1 MPTTK
6 IALNR
11 VAAPWRLPKDTAP
24 VVPDVRLA
32 NRPPPKNRG
41 WKRPFVLYPLPNV
54 GISGRGGGLGPVR
67 VGAVAL
73 ALGVGALIAAA
84 PSVADTDGRTPADST
99 ASADSA
105 PDRRAA
111 VSSPAGSRTM
121 RKSEKPR
128 GAGMPRHHTDLAAPV
143 TSALPAPRRV
153 AGLAAETK
161 VAAPVPASAPRRIS
175 AAQHPPTWLGGGRDP
190 AAPLAAPL
198 AQATLGVSRRELSV
212 AGTAA
217 ANPIADFVRIFV
229 GDGTAER
236 PNAGILVGNGYSY
249 TGYAGACTTGAC
261 NGGNGG
267 LVGSGG
273 SGFNGGNGGS
283 AGWFGDGGDGGAG
296 VAGINGGAGG
306 RGGAGGL
313 LVGNGGNGGNGGIA
327 GGVGGDGGRAGLL
340 IGNSGIVGVS
350 GGSGAGVVRGIGMP
364 RAASVID
371 DFYQFFLN
379 GFEVLCGCSIGD
391 AAFWLWT
398 QATPII
404 SGGVNYLVRTFYPE
418 FEPITDA
425 LVPIIYDGFGD
436 WIFRDTVAPE
446 LDRLVSNPVVM
457 NYVTGLVS
465 QGLTASGVPAD
476 LSATAGQAV
485 STFVQLTFGGAQN
498 ASTRVAFDN
507 LIRSLPGVPDV
518 VRMLWDLWQE
528 NVTVAEIIASQIS
541 PQLQS
546 GLSTFLGT
554 PAVLQSLNNATI
566 GAVTV
571 YTGAST
577 PNARII
583 QTLIAGQVGQAV
595 ASVLGGGPGA
605 TVTDAV
611 TSLLYDPA
619 FDRALASAAG
629 AGLVGFLGQ
638 PDGRDALSI
647 AVVNVLRGA
656 FDKPLVAVPPANGA
670 IAAGTAG
677 ALGSV
682 LADADAVRLL
692 GATVGQLVTGLTAD
706 PYVRALLGQ
715 QVAGAVSAA
724 VPVSPVAP
732 VIAGAAS
739 EAVTGLLANAEVR
752 ASLGRLVGAALSEF
766 FDQRVVVSPVATAA
780 GLIVAGSDPAQVLQ
794 NLLAN
799 NAVRQALATTVT
811 GAAQSLLVD
820 TAVLQQSGVTVA
832 NLLSSVAADPTVRT
846 LVGRQV
852 AELVFGALGND
863 PLTKGV
869 ALAVADAVVG
879 LMADPAVRSGIA
891 GIIGAV
897 IPGFTGQPGVS
908 TALAR
913 TVAELTTAVFAGADP
928 VVAVANVL
936 GALGSDPSV
945 RAAVGVSVADTVNAG
960 LADPALLQGLG
971 TVVTQLVTAVVSD
984 PAANLALGRQIV
996 ALVTASVGPSRAAT
1010 GVGRNLAIA
1019 VMDLLSNPA
1028 VSGRFGAVAG
1038 AALTGFLGDPRVP
1051 AVLATTA
1058 GQVSTATVSGD
1069 VAAVQAALQALLAN
1083 SAVREAISTVINR
1096 SLETVVNDLGIAR
1109 ALGATTS
1116 GLASG
1121 LVRDPAVREALGTQI
1136 ATAIAAGLGGSAAAG
1151 AVGDAV
1157 SAAVTGLLAGPRVGN
1172 TLTVVSGA
1180 VVTGFLRQSGVAP
1193 ALTGAAEQL
1202 LAALSD
1208 GTDPAVVLRALLAD
1222 SDFRAAF
1229 GETVAG
1235 GLDAALTDADLVSAL
1250 GATTTDLITGVA
1262 AEPAVRT
1269 SIGDLLGPAIGPTVS
1284 SLLADSK
1291 TIARIAAAVG
1301 SVVTGFLGHA
1311 DVPGVL
1317 SGAGDQIV
1325 TAVLAGDTSA
1335 VQKILAEL
1343 PGDPVIKAALDATIP
1358 GAVQSVLGDT
1368 STRHALSTV
1377 ARGVVMNLIGAESL
1391 LGPVAGQVT
1400 AATTDSLLAD
1410 PTAQKLIGTLAIDV
1424 LIGKPLSD
1432 VTNSAVRAVISTPSL
1447 QIALGMAIG
1456 QGIGSLF
1463 GVNPVGFVVGQAV
1476 GITATVV
1483 IAVGSGIALVLNAF
1497 GVPAPPSAA
1506 SDGLLII
1513 EFGAVHIDE
1522 YVLAGAA

>member
-1 MPTTK
+1 M
-6 IALNR
+6 
-11 VAAPWRLPKDTAP
+11 
-24 VVPDVRLA
+24 
-32 NRPPPKNRG
+32 
-41 WKRPFVLYPLPNV
+41 
-54 GISGRGGGLGPVR
+54 
-67 VGAVAL
+67 AL
-73 ALGVGALIAAA
+73 ALGVGALITAA

-105 PDRRAA
+105 PNRRAA

-128 GAGMPRHHTDLAAPV
+128 GAGMPRHHTDLAPPV
-143 TSALPAPRRV
+143 TSALPASRRV

-161 VAAPVPASAPRRIS
+161 VAVSVPSADVAVPINQLPDALAPVPASALHRMS
-175 AAQHPPTWLGGGRDP
+175 AAKHPPTWLGGGRDP
-190 AAPLAAPL
+190 AAPLAAPV
-198 AQATLGVSRRELSV
+198 AWTTLGVSRRDLSV

-217 ANPIADFVRIFV
+217 ASPIADFVRIFV

-236 PNAGILVGNGYSY
+236 PDAGILVGNGYSY

-267 LVGSGG
+267 LIGNGG
-273 SGFNGGNGGS
+273 SGLNGGNGGS

-306 RGGAGGL
+306 SGGAGGL
-313 LVGNGGNGGNGGIA
+313 LAGNGGNGGNGGIA
-327 GGVGGDGGRAGLL
+327 GGVGGAGGHAGLL
-340 IGNSGIVGVS
+340 IGNSGNSGNASVS

-379 GFEVLCGCSIGD
+379 GFEAVCGCSIGD
-391 AAFWLWT
+391 AAYWLWT
-398 QATPII
+398 RATPII
-404 SGGVNYLVRTFYPE
+404 TSGAGYLIRTFYPE
-418 FEPITDA
+418 FEPIADA
-425 LVPIIYDGFGD
+425 AIVPVIYDGFGD
-436 WIFRDTVAPE
+436 WIFRGTVAPE
-446 LDRLVSNPVVM
+446 LDRLVSNPVVL
-457 NYVTGLVS
+457 NYVAGLVS

-528 NVTVAEIIASQIS
+528 NVTVTEIIASQIT
-541 PQLQS
+541 PQLQG

-554 PAVLQSLNNATI
+554 PAVLQSLNSATV

-571 YTGAST
+571 FTGANT
-577 PNARII
+577 PNARIV
-583 QTLIAGQVGQAV
+583 QTQIAEQVGQAA
-595 ASVLGGGPGA
+595 ASILGGGPGA
-605 TVTDAV
+605 SVTDAV
-611 TSLLYDPA
+611 TGLLNDPA
-619 FDRALASAAG
+619 FDRALANAAG
-629 AGLVGFLGQ
+629 AGLVGFLSQ
-638 PDGRDALSI
+638 ADGRDALSI
-647 AVVNVLRGA
+647 SVVNFLSA
-656 FDKPLVAVPPANGA
+656 EFDKPLVAVPPVNNAIGA
-670 IAAGTAG
+670 GAAG

-682 LADADAVRLL
+682 LADAAAVHRLGSTL
-692 GATVGQLVTGLTAD
+692 TQLVTGLTAD

-715 QVAGAVSAA
+715 QVAGAVSTA
-724 VPVSPVAP
+724 VPVSPIAP

-752 ASLGRLVGAALSEF
+752 ASLGRLVGSALSEF
-766 FDQRVVVSPVATAA
+766 FDQRAVVSPVATAA
-780 GLIVAGSDPAQVLQ
+780 GLIVAGRDPAQVLQ
-794 NLLAN
+794 NLLTD

-811 GAAQSLLVD
+811 GAAQSLLID
-820 TAVLQQSGVTVA
+820 TAVLQQSGVAVT
-832 NLLSSVAADPTVRT
+832 NLLASVAADPTVRT

-869 ALAVADAVVG
+869 ALAVADAVMG
-879 LMADPAVRSGIA
+879 LMADPAVRSSIA
-891 GIIGAV
+891 GIVGAV

-908 TALAR
+908 AALAGA
-913 TVAELTTAVFAGADP
+913 VAELSTAVFSGADP

-936 GALGSDPSV
+936 QALQTDP
-945 RAAVGVSVADTVNAG
+945 AVQTALGVSVADTVNAG

-971 TVVTQLVTAVVSD
+971 TVVTELVTAVVSD

-996 ALVTASVGPSRAAT
+996 AFVTASVGPSRAAT

-1038 AALTGFLGDPRVP
+1038 AALTGFLGDPKVP

-1121 LVRDPAVREALGTQI
+1121 LVRDPAVREALGMQI

-1193 ALTGAAEQL
+1193 ALTVAAEQL
-1202 LAALSD
+1202 LAALST
-1208 GTDPAVVLRALLAD
+1208 GTDPAVVLRTLLAD

-1284 SLLADSK
+1284 GLLADSK

-1391 LGPVAGQVT
+1391 LGPVVGQVT

-1447 QIALGMAIG
+1447 QLSLGMAIG

-1463 GVNPVGFVVGQAV
+1463 GVNPVGFVVVQAV
-1476 GITATVV
+1476 GITATLV

-1506 SDGLLII
+1506 TDGLLII

>member
-1 MPTTK
+1 MLATSSY
-6 IALNR
+6 R
-11 VAAPWRLPKDTAP
+11 VVTARHSP
-24 VVPDVRLA
+24 VRL
-32 NRPPPKNRG
+32 
-41 WKRPFVLYPLPNV
+41 
-54 GISGRGGGLGPVR
+54 GGGSRP
-67 VGAVAL
+67 
-73 ALGVGALIAAA
+73 AA
-84 PSVADTDGRTPADST
+84 PS
-99 ASADSA
+99 
-105 PDRRAA
+105 
-111 VSSPAGSRTM
+111 
-121 RKSEKPR
+121 
-128 GAGMPRHHTDLAAPV
+128 
-143 TSALPAPRRV
+143 
-153 AGLAAETK
+153 
-161 VAAPVPASAPRRIS
+161 
-175 AAQHPPTWLGGGRDP
+175 
-190 AAPLAAPL
+190 AAPLAWA
-198 AQATLGVSRRELSV
+198 ALGASRREPSA
-212 AGTAA
+212 AGFATAT
-217 ANPIADFVRIFV
+217 PIADFVRIFV

-236 PNAGILVGNGYSY
+236 RDAGILIGNGYSY
-249 TGYAGACTTGAC
+249 NGYEGACTTGAC
-261 NGGNGG
+261 TGGNGG
-267 LVGSGG
+267 LIGNGG

-283 AGWFGDGGDGGAG
+283 AGWFGNGGDGGAG

-306 RGGAGGL
+306 NGGRGGL
-313 LVGNGGNGGNGGIA
+313 LAGNGGNGGNGGIA
-327 GGVGGDGGRAGLL
+327 GGVGGAGGRAGLL
-340 IGNSGIVGVS
+340 IGNSGNIGVS
-350 GGSGAGVVRGIGMP
+350 AGSDAGVGRGIGMP
-364 RAASVID
+364 QAASVID
-371 DFYQFFLN
+371 DLYQFFTN

-391 AAFWLWT
+391 AAFWIWT
-398 QATPII
+398 RATPII

-446 LDRLVSNPVVM
+446 LDRLVSSPVIM

-465 QGLTASGVPAD
+465 QGLTTSGVPAD

-485 STFVQLTFGGAQN
+485 SAFVQLTFGGAQN

-507 LIRSLPGVPDV
+507 LIRSLPGVPNV

-554 PAVLQSLNNATI
+554 PAVLQSLNSATI

-571 YTGAST
+571 YTSANT

-583 QTLIAGQVGQAV
+583 QTLIAEQVGQSV
-595 ASVLGGGPGA
+595 AAVLGGRPGA
-605 TVTDAV
+605 TVSDAV
-611 TSLLYDPA
+611 TGLLYEPA
-619 FDRALASAAG
+619 FNRALANAAG
-629 AGLVGFLGQ
+629 AGLVGYLGQ

-647 AVVNVLRGA
+647 AIVNVLRGA

-692 GATVGQLVTGLTAD
+692 GATVAHLVTGLTAD

-752 ASLGRLVGAALSEF
+752 ASLGRLVGAAVREF

-794 NLLAN
+794 NLLTN

-820 TAVLQQSGVTVA
+820 TAVLQQSGVAVT
-832 NLLSSVAADPTVRT
+832 NLLASVAADPTVRT

-852 AELVFGALGND
+852 AGLVFGALGND

-891 GIIGAV
+891 GIVGAV

-908 TALAR
+908 AALAGA
-913 TVAELTTAVFAGADP
+913 VAELTAAVFSGADP
-928 VVAVANVL
+928 VVAVANL
-936 GALGSDPSV
+936 LQALQADPAV
-945 RAAVGVSVADTVNAG
+945 QAAVGVSVTDTVNAG

-971 TVVTQLVTAVVSD
+971 TEVTKLVAAVVSD

-996 ALVTASVGPSRAAT
+996 AFVTASVGPSRAAT

-1028 VSGRFGAVAG
+1028 VSGRFGVASG
-1038 AALTGFLGDPRVP
+1038 AALTGFLGDPRVA
-1051 AVLATTA
+1051 AVLADTA
-1058 GQVSTATVSGD
+1058 GQVSSATVSGD

-1121 LVRDPAVREALGTQI
+1121 LVRDPAVREALGMQI

-1180 VVTGFLRQSGVAP
+1180 VVTGFLRQPGVAP

-1202 LAALSD
+1202 VAALSN
-1208 GTDPAVVLRALLAD
+1208 GTDPAVVLRVLLAD
-1222 SDFRAAF
+1222 SGFRAAF
-1229 GETVAG
+1229 GVTVAG
-1235 GLDAALTDADLVSAL
+1235 ALDAALTDTDLVSAL

-1269 SIGDLLGPAIGPTVS
+1269 SIGDLLGPAVGPAVS
-1284 SLLADSK
+1284 GLLADSK
-1291 TIARIAAAVG
+1291 TIARIAAAAG

-1311 DVPGVL
+1311 DVASLL
-1317 SGAGDQIV
+1317 SGVGDQIV
-1325 TAVLAGDTSA
+1325 TAVLGGDTAA
-1335 VQKILAEL
+1335 VQAILAEL
-1343 PGDPVIKAALDATIP
+1343 PGDPTIKAALNMTIP
-1358 GAVQSVLGDT
+1358 GAVQSVLDDT
-1368 STRHALSTV
+1368 STRRALSTV
-1377 ARGVVMNLIGAESL
+1377 SRGIVTNLVGADSL
-1391 LGPVAGQVT
+1391 LSPVAGQVT
-1400 AATTDSLLAD
+1400 AAAVDSLLAD
-1410 PTAQKLIGTLAIDV
+1410 PAAQKLIGTLAIDV
-1424 LIGKPLSD
+1424 LTGKPLSE
-1432 VTNSAVRAVISTPSL
+1432 VTDSAVRTVISTPSL
-1447 QIALGMAIG
+1447 QFALGMAIG
-1456 QGIGSLF
+1456 QGIGSVF

-1483 IAVGSGIALVLNAF
+1483 IAVGSGVALVLDAF
-1497 GVPAPPSAA
+1497 SVPALPSGGV
-1506 SDGLLII
+1506 DGLLVMELGI
-1513 EFGAVHIDE
+1513 VHIDE

>member
-1 MPTTK
+1 M
-6 IALNR
+6 
-11 VAAPWRLPKDTAP
+11 
-24 VVPDVRLA
+24 
-32 NRPPPKNRG
+32 
-41 WKRPFVLYPLPNV
+41 
-54 GISGRGGGLGPVR
+54 
-67 VGAVAL
+67 AL

-84 PSVADTDGRTPADST
+84 PSVADADGRTPADST

-105 PDRRAA
+105 PHRRAV
-111 VSSPAGSRTM
+111 VSSPAGSQTM
-121 RKSEKPR
+121 RKPEKPR
-128 GAGMPRHHTDLAAPV
+128 GAGMPRHHTGLAAPV

-153 AGLAAETK
+153 AGLAAVTK
-161 VAAPVPASAPRRIS
+161 VALSVPSADVAVPINQLPDALAPVPASAPHRIS
-175 AAQHPPTWLGGGRDP
+175 AAKHPPTWLGGGRDP

-198 AQATLGVSRRELSV
+198 AWATLGVSRRDLSV

-217 ANPIADFVRIFV
+217 ASPIADFVRIFV
-229 GDGTAER
+229 GNGTAER
-236 PNAGILVGNGYSY
+236 PDAGILVGNGYSY

-267 LVGSGG
+267 LIGNGG
-273 SGFNGGNGGS
+273 SGLNGGNGGS
-283 AGWFGDGGDGGAG
+283 AGLFGDGGDGGAG

-306 RGGAGGL
+306 SGGAGGL
-313 LVGNGGNGGNGGIA
+313 LAGNGGNGGNGGIA
-327 GGVGGDGGRAGLL
+327 GGVGGVGGRAGLL
-340 IGNSGIVGVS
+340 IGNNGNVGVS
-350 GGSGAGVVRGIGMP
+350 GGGGASVGRGIGMP

-379 GFEVLCGCSIGD
+379 GFEAVCGCSIGD
-391 AAFWLWT
+391 AAYWIWT
-398 QATPII
+398 RATPII
-404 SGGVNYLVRTFYPE
+404 TSGAGYLIRTFFPE
-418 FEPITDA
+418 FEPIADA
-425 LVPIIYDGFGD
+425 AIVPVIYDGFGD
-436 WIFRDTVAPE
+436 WIFRGTVAPE
-446 LDRLVSNPVVM
+446 LDRLVSNPVVL
-457 NYVTGLVS
+457 NYVAGLVS

-528 NVTVAEIIASQIS
+528 NITVAEIIASQIS

-554 PAVLQSLNNATI
+554 PAVLQSLNSATI

-571 YTGAST
+571 YTGANT
-577 PNARII
+577 PNARIV
-583 QTLIAGQVGQAV
+583 QTQIAEQVGQSV
-595 ASVLGGGPGA
+595 AAVLGGGPGA
-605 TVTDAV
+605 TVSDAV
-611 TSLLYDPA
+611 TGLLFEPA
-619 FDRALASAAG
+619 FNRALANAAG
-629 AGLVGFLGQ
+629 AGLVGYLGQ

-647 AVVNVLRGA
+647 AIVNALRGA

-692 GATVGQLVTGLTAD
+692 GSTLTQLVTGLTAD

-715 QVAGAVSAA
+715 QVAGAVSTA
-724 VPVSPVAP
+724 VPVSPIAP

-752 ASLGRLVGAALSEF
+752 TSLGRIAGSALTGF
-766 FDQRVVVSPVATAA
+766 FDQRVVVGPVASAA
-780 GLIVAGSDPAQVLQ
+780 GMIVAGRDPAPVLQ
-794 NLLAN
+794 NLLAD

-811 GAAQSLLVD
+811 GAAQSLLID
-820 TAVLQQSGVTVA
+820 TAVLQQSGVAVT
-832 NLLSSVAADPTVRT
+832 NLLASVAADPTVRT

-852 AELVFGALGND
+852 ADLVFGALGNN
-863 PLTKGV
+863 PLTRGV
-869 ALAVADAVVG
+869 SLAVGDAVVG

-891 GIIGAV
+891 GIVGAV

-908 TALAR
+908 AALADA
-913 TVAELTTAVFAGADP
+913 VAELTTAVFSGADP

-936 GALGSDPSV
+936 EALQTDPAV
-945 RAAVGVSVADTVNAG
+945 QAAVGVSVADTVNAG

-1010 GVGRNLAIA
+1010 GVGLNLAIA

-1028 VSGRFGAVAG
+1028 VSGRFGMVSG
-1038 AALTGFLGDPRVP
+1038 AALTEFLGDPRVA
-1051 AVLATTA
+1051 AVLATAA

-1069 VAAVQAALQALLAN
+1069 AAAVQAALQALLAD

-1096 SLETVVNDLGIAR
+1096 SLETVVDDLGIAR

-1116 GLASG
+1116 SLASG
-1121 LVRDPAVREALGTQI
+1121 LVRDPAVREALGVQI
-1136 ATAIAAGLGGSAAAG
+1136 ATAIAAGLGESAAAG

-1157 SAAVTGLLAGPRVGN
+1157 SASVMGLLAGPRVGN

-1180 VVTGFLRQSGVAP
+1180 VVTGFLRQPGVAP
-1193 ALTGAAEQL
+1193 ALAGAAEQL
-1202 LAALSD
+1202 LAALSN

-1229 GETVAG
+1229 GVTVAG

-1250 GATTTDLITGVA
+1250 GTTTTDLITGVA

-1269 SIGDLLGPAIGPTVS
+1269 AIGDLLGPTVGPAVS
-1284 SLLADSK
+1284 GLLADSK

-1301 SVVTGFLGHA
+1301 AVVTGFLGHG
-1311 DVPGVL
+1311 DVAGVL
-1317 SGAGDQIV
+1317 SSAGDQIV
-1325 TAVLAGDTSA
+1325 TAVLAGDTAA
-1335 VQKILAEL
+1335 VQTILAEL
-1343 PGDPVIKAALDATIP
+1343 PGDPGIKAALDSTIP
-1358 GAVQSVLGDT
+1358 VAVQSVLSDT

-1377 ARGVVMNLIGAESL
+1377 ARGVVMNLIGADSL
-1391 LGPVAGQVT
+1391 LSVVAGQVT
-1400 AATTDSLLAD
+1400 AATADSLLAD
-1410 PTAQKLIGTLAIDV
+1410 PAAQKLISTLAIDV
-1424 LIGKPLSD
+1424 LTGKPLSD
-1432 VTNSAVRAVISTPSL
+1432 ATNSAVRAVISTPSL
-1447 QIALGMAIG
+1447 QIALGMAVG

-1476 GITATVV
+1476 GITATVA

-1506 SDGLLII
+1506 TDGLLII